1 MRHIDRKIKFKM
13 GHSVSVTHTTNRC
26 EEEVILARGHPRR
39 RTLQK
44 SPDRRKTCQMQMLV
58 TVALL
63 ACFSTTSVQ
72 AFSTTTKITHERKA
86 NNLQLWQ
93 TKTADLELKQRR
105 RRKPGLRSRP
115 VPPPVSLLRST
126 PYEYEDDDEHV
137 RRKLEFAARYTDVDT
152 LRRTFGTNKNK
163 LWGDFDAETTRKL
176 YHVLLPRA
184 MLELYRIEGQLRPQE
199 LAPLAFEA
207 RVAAKKYAR
216 ERCVVPGRLFSM
228 AFDGFRSL
236 KNYGKWSAEGLSW
249 EQIWHKY
256 ESEVLSENFVED
268 DMHALTH
275 QVCLKILEKSC
286 ASNPLMDKMF
296 LTDDINPFAEQDVA
310 RIAQIL
316 DQEMQELLQMD
327 EAQNATDTFI
337 QQTYSDNNSL
347 ENNRIFK
354 LTPQAVAALRFLLQT
369 KKQLLPPRPNSERIW
384 NPQSKQALPKRQ
396 RKQRMV

>member
-1 MRHIDRKIKFKM
+1 M

-39 RTLQK
+39 RTLK
-44 SPDRRKTCQMQMLV
+44 KCPDQRKTGRMQMLV
-58 TVALL
+58 TVAFL
-63 ACFSTTSVQ
+63 ACLSTTSVH
-72 AFSTTTKITHERKA
+72 AFSTTTKSTRQRKA

-93 TKTADLELKQRR
+93 AKTSDLELKQRR

-126 PYEYEDDDEHV
+126 PHQYEGNEDDEDEQV

-163 LWGDFDAETTRKL
+163 FWGDFDAETTRKL
-176 YHVLLPRA
+176 YHMLLPRA

-256 ESEVLSENFVED
+256 ESEVLSENFLED

-327 EAQNATDTFI
+327 EAQNATDPFM
-337 QQTYSDNNSL
+337 QQNCSDDDDLDNDRL
-347 ENNRIFK
+347 FK
-354 LTPQAVAALRFLLQT
+354 LTPKTVAALRFLLQT

-384 NPQSKQALPKRQ
+384 NPRSTPALPKRQ